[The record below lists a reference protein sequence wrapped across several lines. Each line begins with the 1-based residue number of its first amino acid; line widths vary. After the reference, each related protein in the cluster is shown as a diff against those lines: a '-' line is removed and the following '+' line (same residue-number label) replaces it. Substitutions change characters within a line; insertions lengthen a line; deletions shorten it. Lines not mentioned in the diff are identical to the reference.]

1 MAHALAAEARKSRL
15 KGDTELI
22 DVFVSPMTTSPA
34 QPRRAILITGAASG
48 IGAATARRFIKEG
61 WQVAINCIDLS
72 QREAASAIASSAS
85 AAGQQ
90 SIVLEGDVTRDAD
103 CQSLVERTVTAFG
116 RLDALVNAAGISKMV
131 PQADLHGLSFDDFQ
145 RIYAVN
151 TIGPFQM
158 IRAAAPHL
166 KATGSGAVVNITSR
180 AGVTG
185 GGSSIAYAA
194 SKGATNTL
202 TLSLARVLAP
212 EIRVNAVCP
221 ALTEHGFVERLAP
234 ESFAERK
241 ARQIAVSPL
250 KRIGKPDEVAETI
263 HWLVTSAAMMT
274 GSLVDLDF
282 GMHLNAT

>member
-1 MAHALAAEARKSRL
+1 
-15 KGDTELI
+15 
-22 DVFVSPMTTSPA
+22 
-34 QPRRAILITGAASG
+34 
-48 IGAATARRFIKEG
+48 
-61 WQVAINCIDLS
+61 
-72 QREAASAIASSAS
+72 
-85 AAGQQ
+85 
-90 SIVLEGDVTRDAD
+90 
-103 CQSLVERTVTAFG
+103 
-116 RLDALVNAAGISKMV
+116 MV

-158 IRAAAPHL
+158 IRAAAPHM
-166 KATGSGAVVNITSR
+166 KATGKGAVVNITSR

-241 ARQIAVSPL
+241 ARQIAISPL
-250 KRIGKPDEVAETI
+250 KQIGKPDEVAESI
-263 HWLVTSAAMMT
+263 HWLITSASMIT
-274 GSLVDLDF
+274 GTLVDLDF